1 MPRFYGDAMNG
12 VRTLPYSAAPIPVA
26 VVAGDPITRQGT
38 IAYLR
43 TRSEVNVLNAERHH
57 EADVV
62 LIIVDTITGQTLRI
76 MKSFASATES
86 RRRADPRFVIIGDGL
101 REQHVAQAVSHGL
114 VSVISRHETDF
125 GHVVR
130 TIVDVQEGRMELP
143 GDAVGWLAEQL
154 RRIHKDV
161 LEPQGLNTAGLST
174 REVEVLRMLADGMGT
189 SEIAQKLNYS
199 ERTIKNTIY
208 AMLTRLGLRNRVHA
222 VAYAIRNNA
231 L

>member
-1 MPRFYGDAMNG
+1 MNG

-26 VVAGDPITRQGT
+26 VVAGDPITEQGA

-43 TRSEVNVLNAERHH
+43 TRSEVNVLHAERHH
-57 EADVV
+57 EAEVV
-62 LIIVDTITGQTLRI
+62 LILVETITGQTLRI
-76 MKSFASATES
+76 MRSFASAAGS
-86 RRRADPRFVIIGDGL
+86 ASRRRRADPRFVIIGDGL
-101 REQHVAQAVSHGL
+101 REQYLAQAVSHGL

-130 TIVDVQEGRMELP
+130 TIVDVHEGRMELP

-208 AMLTRLGLRNRVHA
+208 AMLTRLGLHNRVHA